1 MHPRTLG
8 LAFIV
13 TVAMAACTRTDER
26 PRVATLGGTP
36 EPSRPAPEDQGDA
49 ALRFV
54 ECMRD
59 RGVDVMDP
67 GEHEG
72 ALVFLSE
79 ENVADPD
86 FEGAQEACRHL
97 LPASFEPPEMSPQE
111 EARRFD
117 EAIRYTRCMRE
128 QGIPLPDP
136 APGELLPLGPGVDPD
151 SADFLAAERVC
162 GHFLRG
168 T

>member
-1 MHPRTLG
+1 VNRRTIG
-8 LAFIV
+8 LVIA
-13 TVAMAACTRTDER
+13 TVAMVACTGTDER
-26 PRVATLGGTP
+26 PMVATLDGTP
-36 EPSRPAPEDQGDA
+36 GSSQPAPEDQGDA

-97 LPASFEPPEMSPQE
+97 LPASFEQPEMSPQE
-111 EARRFD
+111 EVRRFD

>member
-13 TVAMAACTRTDER
+13 TVAMAACTGTDER
-26 PRVATLGGTP
+26 ARVATLGGTP
-36 EPSRPAPEDQGDA
+36 ESSQPAPEDPGDA

-59 RGVDVMDP
+59 RGVDVVDP

-72 ALVFLSE
+72 ALVFLSQ

-86 FEGAQEACRHL
+86 FEEAQDACRPL
-97 LPASFEPPEMSPQE
+97 LPAAFAPPEMSPEE

-117 EAIRYTRCMRE
+117 QAARYTRCMRE
-128 QGIPLPDP
+128 QGINLPDP
-136 APGELLPLGPGVDPD
+136 EPGELLGLGPGVDPD
-151 SADFLAAERVC
+151 DAEFLAAERVC
-162 GHFLRG
+162 VHFLRG

>member
-1 MHPRTLG
+1 MHPRTIG

-13 TVAMAACTRTDER
+13 TVAMVACTGTDER
-26 PRVATLGGTP
+26 PRVATLSGTP
-36 EPSRPAPEDQGDA
+36 GSSQTAPEDPGDA

-59 RGVDVMDP
+59 WGVDVVDP

-72 ALVFLSE
+72 ALVFFSQ

-86 FEGAQEACRHL
+86 FEEAQEACRPL
-97 LPASFEPPEMSPQE
+97 LPAAFEPPDVSPQE

-117 EAIRYTRCMRE
+117 QAVRYTQCMRE
-128 QGIPLPDP
+128 QGIPVPDP
-136 APGELLPLGPGVDPD
+136 EPGELLGEGPGVDHNAP
-151 SADFLAAERVC
+151 DFLAAERVC